1 MSKTKFV
8 YPILIALLCVTCGQK
23 KTNLDSQ
30 FGSIRDAKGYYNEG
44 DKKFKIFKTITRIY
58 QGVQKMK
65 NIEIIF
71 FIVVNWGCR

>member
-8 YPILIALLCVTCGQK
+8 YPFLIVLLCVTCGQK

-44 DKKFKIFKTITRIY
+44 DKKFKIF
-58 QGVQKMK
+58 QEVFLEPMK
-65 NIEIIF
+65 PIHLKAYSPF
-71 FIVVNWGCR
+71 H